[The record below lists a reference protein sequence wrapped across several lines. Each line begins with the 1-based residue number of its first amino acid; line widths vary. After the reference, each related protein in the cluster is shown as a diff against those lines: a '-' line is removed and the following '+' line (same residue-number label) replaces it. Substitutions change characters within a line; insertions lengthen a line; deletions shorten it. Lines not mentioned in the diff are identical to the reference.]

1 MNEMNRR
8 RFTAAVTA
16 AIALGSTSSNAADF
30 PSRPIKIIVPWPAG
44 GGGDV
49 VVRVLAPAVS
59 ERLNTPV
66 VVDNR
71 PGATGTIGSGLA
83 ATSPADGYTLVY
95 GSADSNS
102 IMPNLMK
109 SLSYD
114 GRKAF
119 TAIAPIGFFPFV
131 LAVHPSVPATNVKE
145 LVQISKTSGGPMPFG
160 SWGVGSSGQVFIESI
175 KAAADVNLLH
185 VPYQGTGPL
194 LTALLADQVKGAMLP
209 MQLAEQHAKSGAI
222 RLLGVATPERMV
234 TYPSLPTLRE
244 QGVRVDLTAWVGFLA
259 PANVPT
265 DIVARLHQAI
275 QAASASPA
283 IAEKLRQLHVIPQPI
298 SQRDYQAFVD
308 AEYDRW
314 GKVIQQA
321 RITLE

>member
-1 MNEMNRR
+1 MNGINRR

-16 AIALGSTSSNAADF
+16 GIALGSKSTLAADF
-30 PSRPIKIIVPWPAG
+30 PSKPIKIIVPWPAG

-49 VVRVLAPAVS
+49 VVRVLAPAIS

-66 VVDNR
+66 LVDNR
-71 PGATGTIGSGLA
+71 PGATGTIGTRLA
-83 ATSPADGYTLVY
+83 AQSPADGYTLVY

-109 SLSYD
+109 SVGYD
-114 GRKAF
+114 ARKGF
-119 TAIAPIGFFPFV
+119 TAVAPIGFFPFV
-131 LAVHPSVPATNVKE
+131 LAVHPSVAANNFKE
-145 LVQISKTSGGPMPFG
+145 LVQIAKSSGEKMAFG

-175 KAAADVNLLH
+175 KAAAGIDLLH

-194 LTALLADQVKGAMLP
+194 LTALIGGQVKGAMLP

-222 RLLGVATPERMV
+222 RLLGVATPGRIP
-234 TYPSLPTLRE
+234 TYPALPTLRE
-244 QGVRVDLTAWVGFLA
+244 QGVQIDLTAWVGFLA
-259 PANVPT
+259 PAQVPA
-265 DIVARLHQAI
+265 DVVGSLHRAI
-275 QAASASPA
+275 EEASASPA
-283 IAEKLRQLHVIPQPI
+283 IAERLRQLHVVPQPI
-298 SQRDYQAFVD
+298 SQRDYQTFVE

-321 RITLE
+321 GITLE